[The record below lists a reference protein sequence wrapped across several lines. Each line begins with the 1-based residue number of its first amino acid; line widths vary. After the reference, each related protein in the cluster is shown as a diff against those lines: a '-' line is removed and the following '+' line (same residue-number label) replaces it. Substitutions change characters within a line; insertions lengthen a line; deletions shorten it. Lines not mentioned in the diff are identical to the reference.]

1 VQPKWREPL
10 LRAAAERGLPVL
22 MAKPMANNVP
32 QAELFAG
39 IAADAGIPFMME
51 NPRRLLAGHPSSRC
65 ESFAC
70 A

>member
-1 VQPKWREPL
+1 
-10 LRAAAERGLPVL
+10 

-51 NPRRLLAGHPSSRC
+51 NPRRLLAGHPNSRC
-65 ESFAC
+65 KSFAC